1 MKQGPLFRRQFF
13 VQRPTDRLPSTESG
27 SEVEYLRL
35 SGHSENPGTL
45 LHAQRVYLA
54 AGGTLDVVVD
64 ARGGLGL
71 GRVSYGEGLRAAIKR
86 GDELF
91 TYRFEVPL
99 NAPRGAS
106 YRVTC
111 FGHDALPS
119 FQFSIEV
126 GSRP

>member
-13 VQRPTDRLPSTESG
+13 VQKPAPGLPTSEIG
-27 SEVEYLRL
+27 SDVEYLRL
-35 SGHSENPGTL
+35 SGHASNPGDV
-45 LHAQRVYLA
+45 LHGQVLFLSPGA
-54 AGGTLDVVVD
+54 TLDLVAE

-86 GDELF
+86 GDELY
-91 TYRFEVPL
+91 TYRFEVPM
-99 NAPRGAS
+99 NAPRGTT

-119 FQFSIEV
+119 FHFSIEV
-126 GSRP
+126 GAKS